1 MKKDFYVKNS
11 YADFRMGDT
20 EISITIY
27 DGSEF
32 EVQLNHYRNIKGTIG
47 KTDKI
52 QIKENSLNDTEK
64 KFYEENKETIEQ
76 VMSRL
81 LEIHKSV
88 YLKS

>member
-1 MKKDFYVKNS
+1 
-11 YADFRMGDT
+11 MGDT